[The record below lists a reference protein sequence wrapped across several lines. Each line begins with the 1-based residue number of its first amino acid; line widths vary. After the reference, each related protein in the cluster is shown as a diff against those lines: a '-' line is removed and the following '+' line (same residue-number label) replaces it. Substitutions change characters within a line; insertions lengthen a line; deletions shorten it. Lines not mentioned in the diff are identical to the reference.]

1 MTRPNGR
8 VDKALLIFCYCYPT
22 AITPEEN
29 ERHE

>member
-1 MTRPNGR
+1 MTWLIGR
-8 VDKALLIFCYCYPT
+8 ATQVLLIFCYCHLT